1 MSRCCF
7 GIVGAVLN
15 VSGRSQ
21 LCGLVSGMS
30 PWRLGAVSM
39 VFQWCLGDVFCDVS
53 VLCRWCVSDVSVM
66 SRVCVSDVSVWFG
79 WCVSDVLVLS
89 RRCFGDMSVMSL
101 ALCQWCFH
109 CLSNVSVFSGGASVL
124 FQWCLGDALVMSRW
138 DLGYVS
144 VILWWCV
151 KMFSACASDV
161 LVIFKG
167 CVGDVLGVSRWCVV
181 IVLWCFGDM
190 WMMPWFCVGD
200 VSALCRWCFGVS
212 VTGGDAAVMFWS
224 WFVMFRWRTLMSIF
238 RFSVG
243 SDAKSMAVPCVFAIG
258 VVCWANFFYCL
269 YIPFPFWN
277 QFFQKTLPTLKSYQR
292 HQRPLSLQR
301 WRGGTGC
308 SLSKRCFSARKSS
321 AHVTPTVGATFVA
334 TCDSDMNTRNPSQ
347 LPPTPTMITPAEI

>member
-1 MSRCCF
+1 MFR
-7 GIVGAVLN
+7 G
-15 VSGRSQ
+15 
-21 LCGLVSGMS
+21 GLS
-30 PWRLGAVSM
+30 
-39 VFQWCLGDVFCDVS
+39 
-53 VLCRWCVSDVSVM
+53 CV
-66 SRVCVSDVSVWFG
+66 
-79 WCVSDVLVLS
+79 VLS
-89 RRCFGDMSVMSL
+89 RGCCRDV
-101 ALCQWCFH
+101 
-109 CLSNVSVFSGGASVL
+109 SVL
-124 FQWCLGDALVMSRW
+124 FQWCFSDVLVMFFVMSRFCLGGVSVMSRWCPGFVSVMCRSGLGDVSVMCWSCLGDALVICRWCLWLCVSDVFIVWVMSQFFRW
-138 DLGYVS
+138 CLSSVSMMSWWCFGDVSVRSRLCFVCVSWMIWWYLGDVS

-258 VVCWANFFYCL
+258 VVCWANLLAPLLITSGSELTLFTFPLLIASLHYLAVHKGYCWCQANKL
-269 YIPFPFWN
+269 
-277 QFFQKTLPTLKSYQR
+277 
-292 HQRPLSLQR
+292 
-301 WRGGTGC
+301 
-308 SLSKRCFSARKSS
+308 
-321 AHVTPTVGATFVA
+321 
-334 TCDSDMNTRNPSQ
+334 
-347 LPPTPTMITPAEI
+347 ITPRN